1 MEGRYPN
8 GLLLAITRCTD
19 PSKEEEFN
27 AWYNHMHIP
36 DVTAPGIFRHALRF
50 VNTDPSSPAGQYVAT
65 YETTW
70 EDGAKAMA
78 ANREAGASHRARGD
92 RSSPYIQPVTVGVC
106 KRVGGEF
113 AAANRPTRGILL
125 VLSNCKDPARE
136 AEFNCWYE
144 DMHVADILDTGAF
157 HTAYRYESVDPQATK
172 AKYLAIY
179 ETDNRDPAEARGAL
193 GKARADWQKRGRL
206 SDTIEVVASL
216 TARRLWPLA

>member
-19 PSKEEEFN
+19 PSKEAEFN
-27 AWYNHMHIP
+27 AWYNHMHFP
-36 DVTAPGIFRHALRF
+36 DVTALGIFRHALRF
-50 VNTDPSSPAGQYVAT
+50 VNTDPSSPAGQHVAT

-70 EDGAKAMA
+70 EDVSKAWA
-78 ANREAGASHRARGD
+78 TNREAHAKRGD
-92 RSSPYIQPVTVGVC
+92 RGSPYLQPVTVGVF
-106 KRVGGEF
+106 KRLGGEF
-113 AAANRPTRGILL
+113 SAASRPTRGLLL
-125 VLSNCKDPARE
+125 VLSNCKDPARD
-136 AEFNCWYE
+136 AEFNRWYE

-157 HTAYRYESVDPQATK
+157 HTAYRYESLDPQATK

-206 SDTIEVVASL
+206 SDTIEVVTSL
-216 TARRLWPLA
+216 TARRVWPMD